1 VNEASTCDVTQTTEQ
16 SESETVEDA
25 GGNDREERPTTDRRW
40 STLLR
45 SSVAGAS
52 GSQLVI
58 AAVVAAGAIVLGVM
72 HHADVHK
79 GSRSLAGADVK
90 WMVLA
95 MAATAAIWIACTAT
109 QLGSMPMRPP
119 LGRVFAVQVAASFA
133 NQLLPA
139 GSGGIA
145 INVRFLQRHGMS
157 RGAAA
162 GAVGLNSLAGLVT
175 HLILLVAAVAADPTV
190 LGRVGGAIDWDGSVR
205 ALRHMLWIP
214 PTVIAVLLVVGF
226 VFVMWRRR
234 NQPADRKRRTFR
246 SLWKRGVREL
256 KALKAVASNPPR
268 ALALWLGSST
278 VPLLHSLILFAM
290 LRAIGEPVS
299 VGTVVVLYLVVST
312 LSAVLPSP
320 GGFGS
325 LDVTLVTALAAAGVG
340 PAHALGAVL
349 GYRLVTVWLPLVPGA
364 FVLAFLLRRRII

>member
-1 VNEASTCDVTQTTEQ
+1 MNEASTCDITQT
-16 SESETVEDA
+16 SEGSDTIGEDD
-25 GGNDREERPTTDRRW
+25 GHEERVTTDRRW
-40 STLLR
+40 STFLR
-45 SSVAGAS
+45 STVAGAS
-52 GSQLVI
+52 GSQLI
-58 AAVVAAGAIVLGVM
+58 LAGVVAAAAIILGIL
-72 HHADVHK
+72 HRSDVDA
-79 GSRSLAGADVK
+79 GTASLAGADFK
-90 WMVLA
+90 WMMLA

-157 RGAAA
+157 KGAAA

-175 HLILLVAAVAADPTV
+175 HLILLVAAVAADPSV
-190 LGRVGGAIDWDGSVR
+190 LGRVVGAVDWNGSGK
-205 ALRHMLWIP
+205 ALRHMLWIAP
-214 PTVIAVLLVVGF
+214 IVILAVLVLGAA
-226 VFVMWRRR
+226 FVMWRRHR
-234 NQPADRKRRTFR
+234 HPERKRRTFR
-246 SLWKRGVREL
+246 GLWKRGVREL

-268 ALALWLGSST
+268 AIALWLGSST
-278 VPLLHSLILFAM
+278 VPLLHSVILFAT
-290 LRAIGEPVS
+290 LRAIGVPVS
-299 VGTVVVLYLVVST
+299 VGTVIVLYLVVST

-325 LDVTLVTALAAAGVG
+325 LDVTLIAALTAAGVG
-340 PAHALGAVL
+340 GPAALGAVL